1 VLVLPAALLAAIA
14 LGGIGYGVTR
24 WARQRSRVR
33 ELQRSLASDR

>member
-1 VLVLPAALLAAIA
+1 VGVLAAIA
-14 LGGIGYGVTR
+14 FACIGYGVTR